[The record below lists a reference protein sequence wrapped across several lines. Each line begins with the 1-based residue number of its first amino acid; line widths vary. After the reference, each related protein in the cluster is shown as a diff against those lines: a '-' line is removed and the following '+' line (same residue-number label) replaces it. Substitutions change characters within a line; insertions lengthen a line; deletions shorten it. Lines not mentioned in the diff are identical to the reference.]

1 MRECIASYS
10 QRKHTLIS
18 IKEVPFIQNLRLLI
32 SMPTLKACFPEIAE
46 EHSAIGKCQLND
58 IWSHQL
64 HQKENE

>member
-1 MRECIASYS
+1 
-10 QRKHTLIS
+10 
-18 IKEVPFIQNLRLLI
+18 
-32 SMPTLKACFPEIAE
+32 MPTLKACFPEIAE